1 MTVNR
6 AALPREDD
14 PEHAALRAEL
24 AVVRAEQ
31 AAQRARVEQLEA
43 RNGPRDA
50 AEGAVLLA
58 IAAAV
63 GSRAFTSRELM
74 AHAEQDPAL
83 GEALFE
89 ADITSARECGHLLR
103 RLSWAAADGY
113 RLVRAGSSR
122 HGLIWEVRVSA

>member
-63 GSRAFTSRELM
+63 GSRQFTSRELLV
-74 AHAEQDPAL
+74 HAEQDADLAGAL
-83 GEALFE
+83 LD
-89 ADITSARECGHLLR
+89 ADCMSVRETGKLLA
-103 RLSWAAADGY
+103 RLSWQPVDGY
-113 RLVRAGSSR
+113 QLERAGTVREGIVWRVRA
-122 HGLIWEVRVSA
+122 E